1 MYRVVLPYFYINDND
16 SNTIV
21 DVLFILFET
30 SKMQNLC
37 GKTKRT
43 KRFEVTTSSST
54 ASKSNNISIRYTY
67 KYDMKVLKFK
77 IFILYL

>member
-1 MYRVVLPYFYINDND
+1 MYCVVLPYFYINDND

-30 SKMQNLC
+30 SKMQNLR

-43 KRFEVTTSSST
+43 ERFEVTTSSST
-54 ASKSNNISIRYTY
+54 ASNNIFIRYTY
-67 KYDMKVLKFK
+67 KYNMKVLKFK
-77 IFILYL
+77 TFILYL